1 MRVLDTD
8 RAAFDANDAV
18 RMIAQLKDIAG
29 EALDR
34 EARWSSDGNQI
45 YFLSDR
51 DGFRCIWQ
59 RNLNP
64 ATKQPSGPIHPL
76 LHLHDS
82 HLSLRNTPDTGNVT
96 ICPVGN
102 KLIFA
107 MGELNSDL
115 WMTDLTQ

>member
-1 MRVLDTD
+1 MVTGAPGIPITD
-8 RAAFDANDAV
+8 
-18 RMIAQLKDIAG
+18 G

-34 EARWSSDGNQI
+34 EARWSPDGNQI

-51 DGFRCIWQ
+51 DRFRCIWR

-64 ATKQPSGPIHPL
+64 ATKQPSGPIHAVM
-76 LHLHDS
+76 HLHNS
-82 HLSLRNTPDTGNVT
+82 HLSLMHISDTGNIS

-107 MGELNSDL
+107 MGELSSNL